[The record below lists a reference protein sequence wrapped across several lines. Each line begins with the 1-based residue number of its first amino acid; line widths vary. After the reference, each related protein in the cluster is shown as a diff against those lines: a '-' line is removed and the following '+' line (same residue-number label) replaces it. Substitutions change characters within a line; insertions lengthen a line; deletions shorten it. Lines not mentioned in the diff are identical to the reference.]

1 MVNMGQRIAGCTRVA
16 AATLAVPRSLGQ
28 RERSFDIV
36 MRRVC
41 GKEDRMNRVWQLPL
55 IGLVFLLTACQQQQ
69 AAIPPLP
76 PPQVTVSQPVARH
89 VVESETYTG
98 RLEAKGSL
106 YPIIEAFPTIVDA
119 RHANQEAV
127 DLFNRFFATKSRH
140 DSNATMAF
148 ISRDLSVY
156 VDATLGWELNGY
168 DALKAVWAQYM
179 PTWGEGRSYPTRIL
193 GEVNGGT
200 GSVMV
205 EFTDTPELFGGDMRV
220 LGAVDV
226 VDGKITR
233 WADYW
238 DSAAYDSKRFEKM
251 KRPPVDP
258 PLALR
263 SKPAATSARIRD
275 VASKFVEM
283 VSGGNTAGAA
293 TLFSYDGVFEDRSLN
308 MRIVGFPAIN
318 RYLARVNHTSPFG
331 RGVTLGH
338 VVGGDAGGGF
348 EWASSSSPVKTGAAA
363 LSINAAGQITRV
375 SIVYDS
381 RNLSATSRNEL
392 AALTLEPLQ

>member
-1 MVNMGQRIAGCTRVA
+1 
-16 AATLAVPRSLGQ
+16 
-28 RERSFDIV
+28 
-36 MRRVC
+36 
-41 GKEDRMNRVWQLPL
+41 MNRVWQRPL

-69 AAIPPLP
+69 AALPP

-89 VVESETYTG
+89 VVEAETSTG

-106 YPIIEAFPTIVDA
+106 YPSIEAFPTMVDA

-127 DLFNRFFATKSRH
+127 DLFTRFFATKSRH

-156 VDATLGWELNGY
+156 VDATLGWELHGY
-168 DALKAVWAQYM
+168 DALQAVWAHYM

-193 GEVNGGT
+193 GEVHGGT

-205 EFTDTPELFGGDMRV
+205 EFTDTPELFGADMRV

-238 DSAAYDSKRFEKM
+238 DSAAYDGTRFATM

-263 SKPAATSARIRD
+263 STPAATSARIRD
-275 VASKFVEM
+275 VSSTFVERLS
-283 VSGGNTAGAA
+283 SGDTAGAA
-293 TLFSYDGVFEDRSLN
+293 TLFSYDGVFEDRSLQ
-308 MRIVGFPAIN
+308 MTIVGFPAIK
-318 RYLARVNHTSPFG
+318 RYLARVHHTSPFG

-348 EWASSSSPVKTGAAA
+348 EWASSSSPVKTGATA
-363 LSINAAGQITRV
+363 LSINAAGQITRA

-381 RNLSATSRNEL
+381 RDLSATTRNAL

>member
-1 MVNMGQRIAGCTRVA
+1 MPKKA
-16 AATLAVPRSLGQ
+16 AY
-28 RERSFDIV
+28 I
-36 MRRVC
+36 
-41 GKEDRMNRVWQLPL
+41 LP
-55 IGLVFLLTACQQQQ
+55 F
-69 AAIPPLP
+69 
-76 PPQVTVSQPVARH
+76 
-89 VVESETYTG
+89 ET
-98 RLEAKGSL
+98 
-106 YPIIEAFPTIVDA
+106 FPTIVDA
-119 RHANQEAV
+119 RHANKEAV
-127 DLFNRFFATKSRH
+127 DLFNWVFATKSRH
-140 DSNATMAF
+140 DCDATMEF

-168 DALKAVWAQYM
+168 DALKEVWARYM
-179 PTWGEGRSYPTRIL
+179 PIWGEGRSYPTRIL

-200 GSVMV
+200 GSVML
-205 EFTDTPELFGGDMRV
+205 EFTDTPELFGADMRV

-238 DSAAYDSKRFEKM
+238 DSAAYDGKRLEKI
-251 KRPPVDP
+251 KRTPVDP

-283 VSGGNTAGAA
+283 LSGGDTEGAA

-308 MRIVGFPAIN
+308 MKIVGFPAIN
-318 RYLARVNHTSPFG
+318 RYLARVNHKSPFG
-331 RGVTLGH
+331 RGVKLGH

-363 LSINAAGQITRV
+363 LSINAEGQITRA

>member
-1 MVNMGQRIAGCTRVA
+1 MLSRRMFSTSMLAGA
-16 AATLAVPRSLGQ
+16 AAALLPAAARSQNAVNP
-28 RERSFDIV
+28 FY
-36 MRRVC
+36 
-41 GKEDRMNRVWQLPL
+41 
-55 IGLVFLLTACQQQQ
+55 
-69 AAIPPLP
+69 PPI
-76 PPQVTVSQPVARH
+76 
-89 VVESETYTG
+89 ET
-98 RLEAKGSL
+98 
-106 YPIIEAFPTIVDA
+106 FPTIVDA
-119 RHANQEAV
+119 RHANTEAV
-127 DLFNRFFATKSRH
+127 DLFTRFFATKSRH
-140 DSNATMAF
+140 DCDATMVF

-156 VDATLGWELNGY
+156 ADATLGWELNGY
-168 DALKAVWAQYM
+168 DALKDVWAHYM

-205 EFTDTPELFGGDMRV
+205 EFTDTPELFGADMRV

-238 DSAAYDSKRFEKM
+238 DSAAYDGTRFAQI

-263 SKPAATSARIRD
+263 STPAAPSARIRD
-275 VASKFVEM
+275 VASTFVEM

-308 MRIVGFPAIN
+308 TSIVGFPAIT
-318 RYLARVNHTSPFG
+318 RYLARVNHTSPVG
-331 RGVTLGH
+331 RGVQLGH
-338 VVGGDAGGGF
+338 VVGGEAGGGF
-348 EWASSSSPVKTGAAA
+348 EWASSSSPVRTGAAA
-363 LSINAAGQITRV
+363 LSINAEGKITRV

-381 RNLSATSRNEL
+381 RNLSAARRSEL

>member
-1 MVNMGQRIAGCTRVA
+1 MSTPADGHAQK
-16 AATLAVPRSLGQ
+16 S
-28 RERSFDIV
+28 
-36 MRRVC
+36 
-41 GKEDRMNRVWQLPL
+41 
-55 IGLVFLLTACQQQQ
+55 
-69 AAIPPLP
+69 
-76 PPQVTVSQPVARH
+76 PVYPTI
-89 VVESETYTG
+89 ET
-98 RLEAKGSL
+98 
-106 YPIIEAFPTIVDA
+106 FPTIVDA
-119 RHANQEAV
+119 RHANNEAV
-127 DLFNRFFATKSRH
+127 DLLHRFFATKSRH
-140 DSNATMAF
+140 DCEATMAF

-156 VDATLGWELNGY
+156 ADATLGWELHGY
-168 DALKAVWAQYM
+168 DALKDVWSQYM

-193 GEVNGGT
+193 GEVHGGT

-205 EFTDTPELFGGDMRV
+205 EFTDTPELFGADMRV

-233 WADYW
+233 WVDYW
-238 DSAAYDSKRFEKM
+238 DSATYDGTRFAQI

-263 SKPAATSARIRD
+263 STPAATSARIRD
-275 VASKFVEM
+275 VASRFVEM
-283 VSGGNTAGAA
+283 LSGGDTEGAA

-308 MRIVGFPAIN
+308 TSMVGFPAIH

-348 EWASSSSPVKTGAAA
+348 EWASSSSSVRTGAAA
-363 LSINAAGQITRV
+363 LSINAEGQITRAN
-375 SIVYDS
+375 IVYDS
-381 RNLSATSRNEL
+381 RDLSAASRNAL

>member
-1 MVNMGQRIAGCTRVA
+1 MRVGAGCASYPT
-16 AATLAVPRSLGQ
+16 
-28 RERSFDIV
+28 I
-36 MRRVC
+36 
-41 GKEDRMNRVWQLPL
+41 
-55 IGLVFLLTACQQQQ
+55 
-69 AAIPPLP
+69 
-76 PPQVTVSQPVARH
+76 
-89 VVESETYTG
+89 ET
-98 RLEAKGSL
+98 
-106 YPIIEAFPTIVDA
+106 FPTIVDA

-127 DLFNRFFATKSRH
+127 DLFTRFFATKSRH
-140 DSNATMAF
+140 DCDATMAF

-156 VDATLGWELNGY
+156 ADATLGWELHGY
-168 DALKAVWAQYM
+168 DALKDVWAHYM
-179 PTWGEGRSYPTRIL
+179 PTWGEGRSYPTRML
-193 GEVNGGT
+193 GEVHGGT

-205 EFTDTPELFGGDMRV
+205 EFTDTPELFGADMRV
-220 LGAVDV
+220 LGTVDV

-238 DSAAYDSKRFEKM
+238 DSAAYDGTRFEKL
-251 KRPPVDP
+251 KRTPVDP

-263 SKPAATSARIRD
+263 SKPAVTSARIRD

-283 VSGGNTAGAA
+283 ISGGNTAGAA

-308 MRIVGFPAIN
+308 TSIVGVPAIT

-338 VVGGDAGGGF
+338 VVGGEAGGGF
-348 EWASSSSPVKTGAAA
+348 EWASSSTPVRTGAAA
-363 LSINAAGQITRV
+363 LSLNTEAQITRA

-381 RNLSATSRNEL
+381 RNLSAASRSAL

>member
-1 MVNMGQRIAGCTRVA
+1 MAFRSKSIFGIALVA
-16 AATLAVPRSLGQ
+16 A
-28 RERSFDIV
+28 
-36 MRRVC
+36 
-41 GKEDRMNRVWQLPL
+41 
-55 IGLVFLLTACQQQQ
+55 VF
-69 AAIPPLP
+69 AAANGSGEKPKASP
-76 PPQVTVSQPVARH
+76 PPP
-89 VVESETYTG
+89 VVEVSPVSRE
-98 RLEAKGSL
+98 EALMSKPAGGNAQNGPL
-106 YPIIEAFPTIVDA
+106 YPAIETFPTIVDA
-119 RHANQEAV
+119 RHANKEAV

-140 DSNATMAF
+140 DCDATMEF

-168 DALKAVWAQYM
+168 DALKEVWAQYM

-200 GSVMV
+200 GSVML
-205 EFTDTPELFGGDMRV
+205 EFTDTPELFGADMRV

-238 DSAAYDSKRFEKM
+238 DSAAYDGKRFEKI
-251 KRPPVDP
+251 KRTPVDP
-258 PLALR
+258 PPALR

-275 VASKFVEM
+275 VSSKFVEM
-283 VSGGNTAGAA
+283 LSSGDTEGAA
-293 TLFSYDGVFEDRSLN
+293 ALFSYDGVFEDRSLN
-308 MRIVGFPAIN
+308 TKIVGFPAIN
-318 RYLARVNHTSPFG
+318 RYLARVNHKSPFG
-331 RGVTLGH
+331 RGVKLGH

-363 LSINAAGQITRV
+363 LSINAEGKITRV

>member
-1 MVNMGQRIAGCTRVA
+1 MSKPAGGNA
-16 AATLAVPRSLGQ
+16 Q
-28 RERSFDIV
+28 
-36 MRRVC
+36 
-41 GKEDRMNRVWQLPL
+41 KDR
-55 IGLVFLLTACQQQQ
+55 
-69 AAIPPLP
+69 
-76 PPQVTVSQPVARH
+76 
-89 VVESETYTG
+89 
-98 RLEAKGSL
+98 L
-106 YPIIEAFPTIVDA
+106 YPTIETFPTIVDA
-119 RHANQEAV
+119 RHANKEAV

-140 DSNATMAF
+140 DCDATMEF

-168 DALKAVWAQYM
+168 DALKEVWARYM

-200 GSVMV
+200 GSVML
-205 EFTDTPELFGGDMRV
+205 EFTDTPELFGADMRV

-238 DSAAYDSKRFEKM
+238 DSAAYDSKRYEKM

-283 VSGGNTAGAA
+283 LSGGDTEGAA
-293 TLFSYDGVFEDRSLN
+293 TLFSYDGVLEDRSLN
-308 MRIVGFPAIN
+308 MKIVGFPAIN
-318 RYLARVNHTSPFG
+318 RYLARVNHKSPFG
-331 RGVTLGH
+331 RGVKLGH

-363 LSINAAGQITRV
+363 LSINAEGQITRA